1 MIRNR
6 EDLPKCLRESRKLD
20 RLIEKFQSI

>member
-6 EDLPKCLRESRKLD
+6 EDLPKCLKESQRLD